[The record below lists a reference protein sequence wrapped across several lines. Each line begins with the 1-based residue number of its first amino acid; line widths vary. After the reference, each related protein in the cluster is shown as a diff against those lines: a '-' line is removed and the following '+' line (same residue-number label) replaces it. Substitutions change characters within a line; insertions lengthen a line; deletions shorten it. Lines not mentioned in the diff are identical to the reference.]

1 MEYGLHNIVIS
12 GVKAARK
19 ANDVLGIFKEEA
31 VSSEK
36 PHHSYYE
43 PETPSPTSNIPSYF
57 SNLTANLPKK
67 ANSVKV
73 QNLRSDQV
81 ILPTLITLANALNMM
96 IPMLYMM
103 NHTPQDYMTV
113 SKQCRQSG
121 KLWEDPAFPANSK
134 VLTDGNMIVSY
145 FGRRQ
150 VASFVFLPPW
160 HHPHQVRDN
169 EIQWMRPRDICRAMK
184 LNVGPA
190 MIVGE
195 RDR

>member
-12 GVKAARK
+12 GLKAARK

-31 VSSEK
+31 VSSGK

-81 ILPTLITLANALNMM
+81 ILPTLITSANALNMM
-96 IPMLYMM
+96 IPMLYDEP
-103 NHTPQDYMTV
+103 HPGLHDRVEAVQAV
-113 SKQCRQSG
+113 WKALGRPSFSSKQQS
-121 KLWEDPAFPANSK
+121 
-134 VLTDGNMIVSY
+134 
-145 FGRRQ
+145 
-150 VASFVFLPPW
+150 
-160 HHPHQVRDN
+160 PH
-169 EIQWMRPRDICRAMK
+169 
-184 LNVGPA
+184 
-190 MIVGE
+190 
-195 RDR
+195 